1 MTVQEL
7 IEILEKVENKD
18 LEVII
23 QTTDPTDWVYRND
36 VEYTGVE
43 EVLLSDFDDDET
55 EVFIIDGGSV

>member
-7 IEILEKVENKD
+7 IEILEKVKNKD

-43 EVLLSDFDDDET
+43 EVLLSDFDEEET